1 MIIPNKK
8 GQIRTL
14 EAFLAVVVISSALIL
29 PITFS
34 PEANHNTQK
43 PLATLGMQALIELDA
58 NGTLGKLI
66 VQENWMSIREY
77 LTILLP
83 IAASYNLTIYNDQGD
98 PINNSAISNG
108 DLAGRK
114 VESVQYLCASQ
125 SLEPQYYLLQ
135 LQLALVG

>member
-1 MIIPNKK
+1 MITSKK

-14 EAFLAVVVISSALIL
+14 EAFLAVVVIFSTLIL
-29 PITFS
+29 SATFS
-34 PEANHNTQK
+34 PEANPNNQK
-43 PLATLGMQALIELDA
+43 SLATLGMQALIELDV

-66 VQENWMSIREY
+66 NQKNWMSIRES

-83 IAASYNLTIYNDQGD
+83 IGVSYNLTVYDDQGA
-98 PINNSAISNG
+98 PINNLAISNG
-108 DLAGRK
+108 NLAGRK

-125 SLEPQYYLLQ
+125 SLGPQYYLLQ

>member
-1 MIIPNKK
+1 LIISNKK
-8 GQIRTL
+8 GQIKTL

-34 PEANHNTQK
+34 PNNQK
-43 PLATLGMQALIELDA
+43 SLATLGMQALIELDV
-58 NGTLGKLI
+58 NGTLGKQI
-66 VQENWMSIREY
+66 AQANWMSIREY

-83 IAASYNLTIYNDQGD
+83 IAVSYNLTIYNDQGD

-125 SLEPQYYLLQ
+125 SLEPQYYMLQ